1 MGNTVVHST
10 ERLQDG
16 VRITKK
22 QTTINSKNNGNIH
35 GGYHK
40 SELGYQAPE
49 LTVKDTTLFEH
60 TGIAGG
66 AVVGDMSNTNYMN
79 AETNPNKEI
88 ISQGRAPTLNNTKVV
103 NGAEHTNMDIKKLNI
118 DYINQR
124 ENGLTKVYSETP
136 VDNNCE
142 ITTMKD
148 NPDYVISDRID
159 PNLLN
164 PFKENPYT
172 QPLSSFSY

>member
-1 MGNTVVHST
+1 
-10 ERLQDG
+10 
-16 VRITKK
+16 
-22 QTTINSKNNGNIH
+22 
-35 GGYHK
+35 
-40 SELGYQAPE
+40 
-49 LTVKDTTLFEH
+49 
-60 TGIAGG
+60 
-66 AVVGDMSNTNYMN
+66 MN

-88 ISQGRAPTLNNTKVV
+88 IAQGRAPTLNNTKVV

-136 VDNNCE
+136 IDNNCE
-142 ITTMKD
+142 LTTMKD